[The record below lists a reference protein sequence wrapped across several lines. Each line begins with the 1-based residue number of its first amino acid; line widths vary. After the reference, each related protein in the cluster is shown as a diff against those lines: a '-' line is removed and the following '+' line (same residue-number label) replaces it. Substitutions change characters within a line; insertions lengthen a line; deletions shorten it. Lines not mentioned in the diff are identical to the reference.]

1 MENIFKI
8 IYDKTKNKS
17 VLSQKD
23 LEKILNLTIVD
34 KRLNE
39 FVNSV
44 DFQSLRSNGLAS
56 YSIDTRRITIYLDT
70 IEKLKSN
77 IEHKLLINDDFERF
91 FYINLLILQI
101 ILHEVEHANQQKKLK
116 SIKDLETLIIKLS
129 YTVKYNNI
137 KALYEYS
144 PEERFAEINSV
155 NETALLLNYLSNKSL
170 NLMELFELEK
180 LKRYLRG
187 YHYRNSIIKSPTIE
201 YFSKGQMQNALKFID
216 VDNYNDLNERLFFGF
231 PIEINE
237 YCSCMEN
244 IIYKTNKYF
253 SHNLIIK

>member
-77 IEHKLLINDDFERF
+77 IEHKLLISDDFERF

-101 ILHEVEHANQQKKLK
+101 ILHKK
-116 SIKDLETLIIKLS
+116 
-129 YTVKYNNI
+129 
-137 KALYEYS
+137 
-144 PEERFAEINSV
+144 
-155 NETALLLNYLSNKSL
+155 
-170 NLMELFELEK
+170 
-180 LKRYLRG
+180 
-187 YHYRNSIIKSPTIE
+187 
-201 YFSKGQMQNALKFID
+201 
-216 VDNYNDLNERLFFGF
+216 
-231 PIEINE
+231 
-237 YCSCMEN
+237 
-244 IIYKTNKYF
+244 
-253 SHNLIIK
+253 